1 MKKVK
6 NNAVDK
12 RKECFSC
19 YGSHTGVC
27 KNTNTIIKDTSCPFY
42 VSIFDK
48 DNGNGKA

>member
-1 MKKVK
+1 MKKSK
-6 NNAVDK
+6 NNTVDK

-27 KNTNTIIKDTSCPFY
+27 KNTNTIVKDTSCPFY

-48 DNGNGKA
+48 GDNDGKA